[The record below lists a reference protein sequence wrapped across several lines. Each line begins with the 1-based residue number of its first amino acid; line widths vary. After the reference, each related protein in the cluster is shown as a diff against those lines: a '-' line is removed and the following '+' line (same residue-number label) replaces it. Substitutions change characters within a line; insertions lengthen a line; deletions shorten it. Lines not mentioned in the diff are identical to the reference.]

1 MYQPAVKR
9 LFEHLQ
15 PSQVPNVASLLAQAL
30 KYLRFSLGVLQRRP
44 VVSTIFPVIRRAL
57 YLSRMS
63 AAHSSGKV
71 LEGLES
77 NAPCPSHWSTSAVEV
92 RTVAGSR
99 LRYPP
104 QSNPTTAQF

>member
-15 PSQVPNVASLLAQAL
+15 PSQERNVASQLAQAL
-30 KYLRFSLGVLQRRP
+30 KYLRFSLGVPQRRP
-44 VVSTIFPVIRRAL
+44 EVSTTFPVIRRAL

-71 LEGLES
+71 FEGWGS
-77 NAPCPSHWSTSAVEV
+77 NPPCPSHWSTSAVEV

-99 LRYPP
+99 VREP
-104 QSNPTTAQF
+104 AQR